1 MLALNK
7 SDIEDIASGNHNRYV
22 ESQDKDELLR
32 ELAERLLKASPDI
45 SKIDDNL
52 DNISNCLDDIEEKL
66 EDAENISDNVYEFCI
81 RKLDEADKYIN
92 EAKDVLL
99 TIDQ

>member
-7 SDIEDIASGNHNRYV
+7 SDIEDIASGNHNRYI

-32 ELAERLLKASPDI
+32 ELAERLLKATPDI
-45 SKIDDNL
+45 SDIDDNL

-92 EAKDVLL
+92 EVRDVLL
-99 TIDQ
+99 TITE